1 MHAAIRTVGYYHMNS
16 SVWTADALPT
26 GCLWCAEVPN
36 SVTSGSNNVTDS
48 AETVDSR
55 FQADC
60 QESAL
65 QQTQESRLAVNND
78 QQQLPSPPH
87 VYTRRPRETM
97 ALSSSKGKK
106 KKAFSHLFIQAQP
119 PGPAPSKNTP

>member
-1 MHAAIRTVGYYHMNS
+1 MNN
-16 SVWTADALPT
+16 SVWNANTLPSER
-26 GCLWCAEVPN
+26 LWRVEVPN
-36 SVTSGSNNVTDS
+36 FVTSGPNNVTVS
-48 AETVDSR
+48 IETVDSR

-87 VYTRRPRETM
+87 VYTRRPRETT

-106 KKAFSHLFIQAQP
+106 KEAFSHLFIQA
-119 PGPAPSKNTP
+119 